1 MKKKETTGSLMLFV
15 TAMIW
20 GSAFLAQQS
29 GMEHIGPFTMQA
41 IRYTLAGL
49 ALLPF
54 IAICDKMGKFTKKP
68 VTHEEKKFQYGSG
81 AVCGVLL
88 CAASILQ
95 QYGLLY
101 TSVGKSGF
109 ITALYIVLVPL
120 IGLLFGRKTDVFTWI
135 YAVIAVVGLYI
146 LSVSGAVSVNV
157 GDLLTLGCAVIFALH
172 ILKIDS
178 VSGKLDGVRLACTQF
193 FVCAALSYVGMFA
206 LETPVWSDILRS
218 WFPIVYAGVMSGGV
232 AYTMQ
237 ILGQQSVPPTIASM
251 IMSLESVFAALFGW
265 LSGGQTLSGR
275 ELLGCA
281 IMFAAIV
288 LSQLPRPKLAKKA

>member
-1 MKKKETTGSLMLFV
+1 MKQKQTAGSLMLFV

-29 GMEHIGPFTMQA
+29 GMDYIGPFTMQA
-41 IRYTLAGL
+41 VRYTLAGL

-54 IAICDKMGKFTKKP
+54 IAVCDRVGRFTKKP
-68 VTHEEKKFQYGSG
+68 VTREEKRFQYGSG
-81 AVCGVLL
+81 AVCGILL

-120 IGLLFGRKTDVFTWI
+120 IGLLFGKKTDLFTWL

-146 LSVSGAVSVNV
+146 LSVSGSVSINK

-178 VSGKLDGVRLACTQF
+178 ASDRIDGVRLACTQF
-193 FVCAALSYVGMFA
+193 FVCAALSYVGMFL
-206 LETPVWSDILRS
+206 LEKPVWSDILS
-218 WFPIVYAGVMSGGV
+218 CWFPIVYAGVMSGGV

-265 LSGGQTLSGR
+265 VIGGQRLSAR
-275 ELLGCA
+275 ELLGCG

-288 LSQLPRPKLAKKA
+288 LSQLPRPKFAKKA

>member
-1 MKKKETTGSLMLFV
+1 M
-15 TAMIW
+15 
-20 GSAFLAQQS
+20 
-29 GMEHIGPFTMQA
+29 
-41 IRYTLAGL
+41 
-49 ALLPF
+49 
-54 IAICDKMGKFTKKP
+54 
-68 VTHEEKKFQYGSG
+68 
-81 AVCGVLL
+81 LL

-206 LETPVWSDILRS
+206 LEMPVWSDILRS

-265 LSGGQTLSGR
+265 LIGGQTLSGR

>member
-1 MKKKETTGSLMLFV
+1 MKKQTTGTIMLFL

-29 GMEHIGPFTMQA
+29 GMEYIGPFTMQA
-41 IRYTLAGL
+41 VRYLLAGL

-54 IAICDKMGKFTKKP
+54 IGICDRLGKFTKKP
-68 VTHEEKKFQYGSG
+68 VTAAEKRLQYGAG
-81 AVCGVLL
+81 ALCGVLL
-88 CAASILQ
+88 CVASILQ

-120 IGLLFGRKTDVFTWI
+120 LGLVIGRKTDLFTWL
-135 YAVIAVVGLYI
+135 YALLAVAGLYI
-146 LSVSGAVSVNV
+146 LSIADSFSINL
-157 GDLLTLGCAVIFALH
+157 GDGLTLACAFFFAIH
-172 ILKIDS
+172 ILYIDS
-178 VSGKLDGVRLACTQF
+178 VSGRVDGVRLACTQF
-193 FVCAALSYVGMFA
+193 FVCSALSFVGMFL
-206 LETPVWSDILRS
+206 LETPSWSAILS
-218 WFPIVYAGVMSGGV
+218 AWFPIVYAGVLSGGA

-237 ILGQQSVPPTIASM
+237 ILGQQSVSPTLASM

-265 LSGGQTLSGR
+265 LIGGQTLSGR
-275 ELLGCA
+275 ELTGCA
-281 IMFAAIV
+281 VMFAAII

>member
-1 MKKKETTGSLMLFV
+1 MKKQTAGTLMLFL

-41 IRYTLAGL
+41 IRYLLAGA

-54 IAICDKMGKFTKKP
+54 IGVCDRLGKFTKKP
-68 VTHEEKKFQYGSG
+68 VSAAEKRFQYGAG
-81 AVCGVLL
+81 AICGVLL
-88 CAASILQ
+88 CVASILQ

-120 IGLLFGRKTDVFTWI
+120 IGLLFGRKTDLFTWL
-135 YAVIAVVGLYI
+135 YALLAVVGLYI
-146 LSVSGAVSVNV
+146 LSVAGSFSVNLGDGLTLACAVFFAIHILYIDAVSARV
-157 GDLLTLGCAVIFALH
+157 
-172 ILKIDS
+172 
-178 VSGKLDGVRLACTQF
+178 DGVRLACTQF
-193 FVCAALSYVGMFA
+193 FVCSALSFAGMA
-206 LETPVWSDILRS
+206 ILETPSWSAICS
-218 WFPIVYAGVMSGGV
+218 AWFPIVYAGVLSGGL

-237 ILGQQSVPPTIASM
+237 ILGQQSVPPTLASM

-265 LSGGQTLSGR
+265 LLGGQTLNGR
-275 ELLGCA
+275 ELTGCA
-281 IMFAAIV
+281 VMFAAIL
-288 LSQLPRPKLAKKA
+288 LSQLPRPAKKQRNA